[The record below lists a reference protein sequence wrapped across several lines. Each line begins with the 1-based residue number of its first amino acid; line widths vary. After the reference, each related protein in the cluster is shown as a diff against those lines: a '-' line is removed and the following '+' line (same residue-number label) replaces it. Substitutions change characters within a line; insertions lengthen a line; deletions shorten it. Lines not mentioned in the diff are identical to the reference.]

1 MLFKNVASQG
11 VYLFLIDSSTG
22 AGKTGD
28 ASNISATVSI
38 DGGASSA
45 SANSVSEIGGGVY
58 TLTLS
63 QAETNGDR
71 LAIIPSSS
79 TSSVVGSPIIAFTTG
94 GAVPAAAAG
103 AAAGLALPSSV
114 DDVETK
120 IDTLD
125 TVADGLATTL
135 GTAGAGLTD
144 LGGFSTAAKAEIN
157 AEADTALADYDAP
170 TKTELD
176 AAFTEIKG
184 ASWASGTDTLEALR
198 DRGDAAWVTATGFST
213 HSAADVWAV
222 GTRTLSAFSFAVD
235 VGTIESTD
243 ASDALETAATAS
255 LNSYDA
261 PTKAEMDSKF
271 TTTDGLIGTVDTVVD
286 GLATTLGTAGAGLTD
301 LGGMSTTMK
310 GQVNTEADNALA
322 DYDAPT
328 KSELD
333 SAFTEIKGATW
344 SSGTD
349 SLEAIRDRG
358 DAAWVTATGFNTVTP
373 PTASAIS
380 DAVWDELQSGHTT
393 AGTFGY
399 YLDAQVSSAASP
411 PTAAAIADAVW
422 DELSSGHSV
431 SGSYGKAIADGV
443 TGWATATG
451 FSTFDPAADTVANV
465 TTVAALA
472 EAAVTDI
479 WSTYSIPESY
489 ASQGSAATAAQM
501 LYAAQAMDQEKSIS
515 STTVTCKKLD
525 QSTTAA
531 TFTLDSSSSPT
542 SITRAT

>member
-1 MLFKNVASQG
+1 MATRSVEMTVS
-11 VYLFLIDSSTG
+11 FLAWDT
-22 AGKTGD
+22 AANAAKTGD
-28 ASNISATVSI
+28 SGNFTTRWIK
-38 DGGASSA
+38 DGTA
-45 SANSVSEIGGGVY
+45 SAPTNSVSEIDATNCPGVYKLTLTSTETDADIGTLAGKSSTASVSLIPTTIQFERLPNAAPGGNGGVP
-58 TLTLS
+58 TVDAS
-63 QAETNGDR
+63 NHVAG
-71 LAIIPSSS
+71 
-79 TSSVVGSPIIAFTTG
+79 SVTTD
-94 GAVPAAAAG
+94 
-103 AAAGLALPSSV
+103 ALVTTV
-114 DDVETK
+114 DG
-120 IDTLD
+120 
-125 TVADGLATTL
+125 VADGIATTL
-135 GTAGAGLTD
+135 GTAGDGLTD

-170 TKTELD
+170 TKTE
-176 AAFTEIKG
+176 
-184 ASWASGTDTLEALR
+184 
-198 DRGDAAWVTATGFST
+198 
-213 HSAADVWAV
+213 
-222 GTRTLSAFSFAVD
+222 
-235 VGTIESTD
+235 
-243 ASDALETAATAS
+243 
-255 LNSYDA
+255 
-261 PTKAEMDSKF
+261 MDSKF
-271 TTTDGLIGTVDTVVD
+271 STTDGLIGTVDTVVD

-301 LGGMSTTMK
+301 LGGMGTTMK

-344 SSGTD
+344 SSSTD
-349 SLEAIRDRG
+349 TLEQIVDRG
-358 DAAWVTATGFNTVTP
+358 DAAWVTATGFNTTTP

-399 YLDAQVSSAASP
+399 YLDAQVSSAAAP

-479 WSTYSIPESY
+479 WSTYSVPESY

>member
-11 VYLFLIDSSTG
+11 VYFFLIDSSTG

-28 ASNISATVSI
+28 ASNISVTISL
-38 DGGASSA
+38 DGGATSA
-45 SANSVSEIGGGVY
+45 SSNSVSEIGGGVY
-58 TLTLS
+58 TLTLT

-94 GAVPAAAAG
+94 GAVPSAAAG
-103 AAAGLALPSSV
+103 ASTGLALTSSV

-144 LGGFSTAAKAEIN
+144 LGGICTAGKAEIN
-157 AEADTALADYDAP
+157 AEADTAVADYD
-170 TKTELD
+170 
-176 AAFTEIKG
+176 G
-184 ASWASGTDTLEALR
+184 
-198 DRGDAAWVTATGFST
+198 
-213 HSAADVWAV
+213 
-222 GTRTLSAFSFAVD
+222 
-235 VGTIESTD
+235 
-243 ASDALETAATAS
+243 
-255 LNSYDA
+255 

-271 TTTDGLIGTVDTVVD
+271 STTDGLIGTVDTVVD

-451 FSTFDPAADTVANV
+451 FSTFDPATDTVANV

-515 STTVTCKKLD
+515 STTVTVKKLD